1 MVLRYASAVVT
12 LAGTLA
18 LISGLAFWFGSA
30 ANLVSMHMLLGFLT
44 VAGLWTIGIAQA
56 LSSNGS
62 AGVAILAV
70 VVGALTVYIGI
81 NQTTMLP
88 GAYHWV
94 IQISH
99 LILGILN
106 IGVAHMAAARQRRA
120 ATH

>member
-12 LAGTLA
+12 IAGTLA

-56 LSSNGS
+56 LSSYGS
-62 AGVAILAV
+62 TSVAVLAV
-70 VVGALTVYIGI
+70 VVGALTVYLGM

-94 IQISH
+94 IQIGH

-106 IGVAHMAAARQRRA
+106 IGVAHMTAARQRRA